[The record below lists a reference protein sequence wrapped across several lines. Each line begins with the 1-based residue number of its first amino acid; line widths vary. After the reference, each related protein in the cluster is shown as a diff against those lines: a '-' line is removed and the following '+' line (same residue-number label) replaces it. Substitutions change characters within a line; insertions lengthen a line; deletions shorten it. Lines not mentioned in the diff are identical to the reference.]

1 MALHDRHL
9 TSAVSFLLAAALIAP
24 FSPASAQPYGVLN
37 VVLPGDPAPEEIG
50 GVIIPLPAPICLNAQ
65 GDIFFNAKVEEDGV
79 EIGRGVFR
87 ASGGSI
93 DTVIRSGDPAPAGG
107 IFLTARASGTRFCN
121 DEGQIAFEG
130 IVDDAP
136 HGEFYAVYVTS
147 ADGVTE
153 VAGKGDP
160 VTGTAVSL
168 LEPTAPSINDAG
180 DVVFG
185 SSVTG
190 VDSGAVR
197 QGIFFASAANL
208 SIVALEGEPAP
219 GIEGGFYD
227 ALRIRAELN
236 EGREVA
242 FQSDISGV
250 TPPLS
255 AIFVWSRDHVR
266 VAARSTDEDPYTT
279 ERYEILV
286 DFSLNDHGDVAF
298 GARLEQFDPS
308 IWPRFW
314 AFPGLAIDSDGVD
327 VPVILRTPYGFPFP
341 SYRDFFAEP
350 GFRIDNR
357 DQFALVA
364 HYIHGDFGTRATR
377 FLLFV
382 RADGAISWLPPV
394 RVDGY
399 APRPLPYL
407 SLGDAGTIAHL
418 RGSNSRLGSEC
429 STLTHGRPAGCGVF
443 LAIPLP
449 DQIEIDVKP
458 GDTRNAI
465 KLSSRGIIPVAILG
479 SEGLDLDYIDVTSLA
494 LGFRLAGPVHRIGG
508 HREDVNG
515 DGFVDL
521 VSHYRASQTTIKS
534 GDSEVC
540 LRFRVA
546 NANYLSC
553 DAVKI
558 IDH

>member
-1 MALHDRHL
+1 MALRDHHL
-9 TSAVSFLLAAALIAP
+9 TFAASFLLAAALIAP
-24 FSPASAQPYGVLN
+24 FSPASAIRYGSLT
-37 VVLPGDPAPEEIG
+37 VVAPGDPAPKEIG
-50 GVIIPLPAPICLNAQ
+50 GVIVPLPEPVCLNAQ
-65 GDIFFNAKVEEDGV
+65 SDLFLNAKVEEDGV

-87 ASGGSI
+87 ASRDGI
-93 DTVIRSGDPAPAGG
+93 ATVILSGDPAPAGG
-107 IFLTARASGTRFCN
+107 IFRTARASGVRFCN
-121 DEGQIAFEG
+121 DVGAIAFEG
-130 IVDDAP
+130 LVDDASR
-136 HGEFYAVYVTS
+136 GEFDAVYVIS
-147 ADGVTE
+147 AGVVAE
-153 VAGKGDP
+153 VAGRGDP
-160 VTGTAVSL
+160 VPGAAASL

-180 DVVFG
+180 EVVFG
-185 SSVTG
+185 SSVASA
-190 VDSGAVR
+190 DSRAIR
-197 QGIFFASAANL
+197 QGIFFASPANL

-227 ALRIRAELN
+227 ALRLEAELN
-236 EGREVA
+236 EGGEVA

-266 VAARSTDEDPYTT
+266 VAARSTDEDPYST

-298 GARLEQFDPS
+298 GARLERFDPS

-314 AFPGLAIDSDGVD
+314 AFPSLAIDSDGVD
-327 VPVILRTPYGFPFP
+327 VPVMLRTPNGFPSP
-341 SYRDFFAEP
+341 YQDFFAEP

-364 HYIHGDFGTRATR
+364 HYMHGDFRTRATR
-377 FLLFV
+377 ILLFV
-382 RADGAISWLPPV
+382 DADGSVAWVAPGRIGSYP
-394 RVDGY
+394 
-399 APRPLPYL
+399 PRPLPYL
-407 SLGDAGTIAHL
+407 SLDDAGTFAY
-418 RGSNSRLGSEC
+418 LGGNNFNLDEC
-429 STLTHGRPAGCGVF
+429 SDRIPGRPAGCGIF

-479 SEGLDLDYIDVTSLA
+479 SEGFDLDHIDVTSLM
-494 LGFRLAGPVHRIGG
+494 LGFRLARPVHRIGG

-546 NANYLSC
+546 NAIYLSC